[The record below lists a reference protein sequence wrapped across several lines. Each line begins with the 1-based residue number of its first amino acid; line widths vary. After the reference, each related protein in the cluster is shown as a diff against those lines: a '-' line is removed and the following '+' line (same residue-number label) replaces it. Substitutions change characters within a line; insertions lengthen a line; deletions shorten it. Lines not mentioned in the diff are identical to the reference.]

1 MADGEI
7 LYEVR
12 ASLDK
17 LREDMLSAQDEAKKG
32 GNKLADIAKAGGKAI
47 AGGYAVI
54 GGAAT
59 ALGGCGIN
67 LANDMDV
74 ALNSIAAKTG
84 ATDAEMQGFRDTLES
99 IYQNNYGDSLQDV
112 ADVMSVVN
120 QQFGDISQTDM
131 STLTEAAFAFQDLS
145 GYSPEESLRAANTLM
160 NQFGLTA
167 EEAYN
172 LMVQGMQNGLDFSG
186 EFLDSINEYS
196 VQFKKNGY
204 DAEGMFNV
212 LKAGAESGAWN
223 LDKIGDAVKENAIRV
238 IDLSDSTTAA
248 FEALGLDADETA
260 AKFGAG
266 GESANKALQEVLLM
280 LSAIEDP
287 LERNQIGTALWGT
300 MWEDLGGDVI
310 MSTGDISDSF
320 DKTYDSM
327 KEIQDIQYDDLGSM
341 LEGLKRSVEMLVLP
355 LGEALI
361 PVLTEL
367 IEEVL
372 PVIQE
377 VLPDVIEAFET
388 FLEPVLQ
395 LASEALPGI
404 IDGFSQLMSDDLMP
418 LMTEEILPAL
428 KEAFE
433 SLQPVFV
440 LFKDEILPLVVDLF
454 KELMPPIMELI
465 NNLIPPLV
473 DVFNALAVPI
483 IDFIEDLL
491 PEITFLIE
499 RVGETI
505 HKIAPVISKLADAF
519 GVILK
524 GALDLIMPVIESIID
539 VLDNVLY
546 FIEDVFLYDW
556 EGLWNKVVNVFKEI
570 FGGIVSFVEDV
581 INGVIGIING
591 LTSGINKITDKIP
604 GDPIGQIP
612 TIGEVSLPR
621 FHTGGIIDFKGKYES
636 PIMAMDGEMVLTA
649 AQQKRLFDIA
659 NGAYSPE
666 SVTNSSNVN
675 NHTDVKI
682 EHKNYFTVRNDI
694 DIIRISEEL
703 SRQDKKDIM
712 SIGGD

>member
-47 AGGYAVI
+47 AGGFAVV
-54 GGAAT
+54 GGAAI
-59 ALGGCGIN
+59 AAGGYGVN
-67 LANDMDV
+67 LANDMDS
-74 ALNSIAAKTG
+74 AMNQFMATTGHAA
-84 ATDAEMQGFRDTLES
+84 DSAEYYQDVLEK
-99 IYQNNYGDSLQDV
+99 IYANNYGEDFQDIADSMAL
-112 ADVMSVVN
+112 VN
-120 QQFGDISQTDM
+120 KNLGDM
-131 STLTEAAFAFQDLS
+131 SAENLQSTTEAAFALRDTFD
-145 GYSPEESLRAANTLM
+145 YDITESTRAAKAMMDN
-160 NQFGLTA
+160 FGVSG
-167 EEAYN
+167 EEAFELIASGAQNN
-172 LMVQGMQNGLDFSG
+172 LDYSG
-186 EFLDSINEYS
+186 ELIDSINEYS
-196 VQFKKNGY
+196 VQFGKLGFTA
-204 DAEGMFNV
+204 DDMFNIFQ
-212 LKAGAESGAWN
+212 KGADSGAWN
-223 LDKIGDAVKENAIRV
+223 LDKVGDAIKEFSIRAI
-238 IDLSDSTTAA
+238 DGSDSTAEGFKAIGLNAA
-248 FEALGLDADETA
+248 EMSAE
-260 AKFGAG
+260 FGKG
-266 GESANKALQEVLLM
+266 GESAKKAFSETVKALSSV
-280 LSAIEDP
+280 EDP
-287 LERNQIGTALWGT
+287 LERDAAGVALFGT
-300 MWEDLGGDVI
+300 MWEDLGPDVI
-310 MSTGDISDSF
+310 AQLGDIEDGAYSTGNALE
-320 DKTYDSM
+320 
-327 KEIQDIQYDDLGSM
+327 EIQDVKYDDLGSM
-341 LEGLKRSVEMLVLP
+341 LEGLKRSVEMLALP

-404 IDGFSQLMSDDLMP
+404 IDGFLQLMSDDLMP

-433 SLQPVFV
+433 SLQPVFD

-483 IDFIEDLL
+483 IDFISSLL
-491 PEITFLIE
+491 PSLKSLFEGVADVVDMLS
-499 RVGETI
+499 
-505 HKIAPVISKLADAF
+505 PVIAYLADMFQDRLQTALNIVKPIVEH
-519 GVILK
+519 VITVFK
-524 GALDLIMPVIESIID
+524 NIID
-539 VLDNVLY
+539 
-546 FIEDVFLYDW
+546 FI
-556 EGLWNKVVNVFKEI
+556 KNVFTGDWSAAWDNIVNI
-570 FGGIVSFVEDV
+570 FKSCFNLIPTIAENV
-581 INGVIGIING
+581 INGAIGVINSLING
-591 LTSGINKITDKIP
+591 VNKITDKIP

-682 EHKNYFTVRNDI
+682 EHKNYFTVRSDI

>member
-47 AGGYAVI
+47 AGGFAVV
-54 GGAAT
+54 GGAAI
-59 ALGGCGIN
+59 AAGGYGVN
-67 LANDMDV
+67 LANDMDS
-74 ALNSIAAKTG
+74 AMNQFMATTGHAA
-84 ATDAEMQGFRDTLES
+84 DSAEYYQDVLEK
-99 IYQNNYGDSLQDV
+99 IYANNYGEDFQDIADSMAL
-112 ADVMSVVN
+112 VN
-120 QQFGDISQTDM
+120 KNLGDM
-131 STLTEAAFAFQDLS
+131 SAENLQSTTEAAFALRDTFD
-145 GYSPEESLRAANTLM
+145 YDITESTRAAKAMMDN
-160 NQFGLTA
+160 FGVSG
-167 EEAYN
+167 EEAFELIASGAQNN
-172 LMVQGMQNGLDFSG
+172 LDYSG
-186 EFLDSINEYS
+186 ELIDSINEYS
-196 VQFKKNGY
+196 VQFGKLGFTA
-204 DAEGMFNV
+204 DDMFNIFQ
-212 LKAGAESGAWN
+212 KGADSGAWN

-341 LEGLKRSVEMLVLP
+341 LEGLKRSVEMLALP

-433 SLQPVFV
+433 SLQPVFD

-483 IDFIEDLL
+483 IDFISSLL
-491 PEITFLIE
+491 PSLKSLFEGVADVVDMLS
-499 RVGETI
+499 
-505 HKIAPVISKLADAF
+505 PVIAYLADMFQDRLQTALNIVKPIVEH
-519 GVILK
+519 VITVFK
-524 GALDLIMPVIESIID
+524 NIID
-539 VLDNVLY
+539 
-546 FIEDVFLYDW
+546 FI
-556 EGLWNKVVNVFKEI
+556 KNVFTGDWSAAWDNIVNI
-570 FGGIVSFVEDV
+570 FKSCFNLIPTIAENV
-581 INGVIGIING
+581 INGAIGVINSLING
-591 LTSGINKITDKIP
+591 VNKITDKIP

-636 PIMAMDGEMVLTA
+636 PIMALDGEMVLTA

-682 EHKNYFTVRNDI
+682 EHKNYFTVRSDI